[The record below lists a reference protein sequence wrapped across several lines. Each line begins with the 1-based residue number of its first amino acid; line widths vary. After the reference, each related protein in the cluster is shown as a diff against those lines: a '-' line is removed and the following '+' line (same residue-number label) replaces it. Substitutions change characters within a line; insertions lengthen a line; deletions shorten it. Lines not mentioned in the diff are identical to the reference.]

1 MTGPRFDAAAHA
13 RAMRAESFWVDK
25 TYDEFLRK
33 AIASTPDKLAIV
45 ADRADRSE
53 QRRFTYAE
61 LGDLV
66 SRARRGAR
74 ESGDRTR
81 RRRLRADAELVGICG
96 RRARLGPRWRGRQSA
111 DADLPRARTELH
123 ARFRRHE
130 AFHRPEGFPRLRPR
144 GDGRF
149 ASSLAAEIA
158 TCDRSRRRRAPT
170 ASIALCS
177 PARNSYRLRLSA
189 RAERCPPMKW
199 PF

>member
-66 SRARRGAR
+66 SRAAAALAGLGIGRGDVVSVQMPNWWEFAVVALASAR
-74 ESGDRTR
+74 VGAVVNPLMPIFRERELSYMLDF
-81 RRRLRADAELVGICG
+81 ADTKVFIV
-96 RRARLGPRWRGRQSA
+96 PKVFRGF
-111 DADLPRARTELH
+111 D
-123 ARFRRHE
+123 HE
-130 AFHRPEGFPRLRPR
+130 AMATSLRPSLPKLQHVIVVD
-144 GDGRF
+144 GDGRQQ
-149 ASSLAAEIA
+149 L
-158 TCDRSRRRRAPT
+158 RSHSALRRGTPT
-170 ASIALCS
+170 ASAYRRERS
-177 PARNSYRLRLSA
+177 AARR
-189 RAERCPPMKW
+189 
-199 PF
+199 